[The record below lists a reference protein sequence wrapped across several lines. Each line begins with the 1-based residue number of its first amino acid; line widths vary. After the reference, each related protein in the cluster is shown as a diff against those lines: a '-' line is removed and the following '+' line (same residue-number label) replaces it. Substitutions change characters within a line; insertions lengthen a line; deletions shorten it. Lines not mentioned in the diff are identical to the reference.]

1 MLVSANAT
9 FTISIFYQTLRAV
22 NMILTFYNDLKSL
35 FFMCDIVHR
44 LFFAKE
50 WGKSFEMQTK
60 VKTQN
65 HQYHWFN
72 IQIENLDLMF
82 MALSRC

>member
-1 MLVSANAT
+1 
-9 FTISIFYQTLRAV
+9 
-22 NMILTFYNDLKSL
+22 
-35 FFMCDIVHR
+35 MCDIVHR